1 MAEQRSPARS
11 PAPNAWPE
19 TPRQNA
25 LWRVS
30 GSSNSDVTILTCGKQ
45 IILTPITFFSF
56 LVSLALI
63 SERNVALR
71 TTTHNH
77 GAYPNTIIGNI
88 KTFLHALAFKRV
100 PTSPYAYVRSPNPSS
115 SAVNQ
120 AGKDNVEKEPW
131 HWHSKQRQMMR
142 AEVDDA
148 FRVRKSV
155 VVVLGTVLLG
165 SLLLSCWSVRWLWRV
180 VGSWAAAAAEL

>member
-1 MAEQRSPARS
+1 M
-11 PAPNAWPE
+11 
-19 TPRQNA
+19 
-25 LWRVS
+25 
-30 GSSNSDVTILTCGKQ
+30 LTSFEQ
-45 IILTPITFFSF
+45 IILTPITLISF

-63 SERNVALR
+63 SERNLAIR
-71 TTTHNH
+71 AKTHEH
-77 GAYPNTIIGNI
+77 GAYPDTIVGKIR
-88 KTFLHALAFKRV
+88 TFLHALVYKRV

-120 AGKDNVEKEPW
+120 PGKANVEKEPW

-155 VVVLGTVLLG
+155 VVVLGTVLLV
-165 SLLLSCWSVRWLWRV
+165 SLLLFCWSLRL
-180 VGSWAAAAAEL
+180 L